1 VWPVTVAEVTGET
14 PSFTVVQVA
23 PASPLMRTTQS
34 VMAAPSSDA
43 GEIRSRPDFR
53 LPVSLFPL

>member
-53 LPVSLFPL
+53 L